1 MNRRVRQ
8 TCVSETTL
16 QGISSPG
23 SSVAADRALSSSGM
37 FKVEVELKR
46 GHNLAIRDRGG
57 SSDPYVKIKLGGKEV
72 YRSRTIHRNLNPVWD
87 EKTTILVECL
97 SEPLLVKVF
106 DYDFALHDDFMG
118 AAPLQLDSLE
128 LHRTV
133 PVTLLLKD
141 PQCPDEDLGTLELS
155 VTLRPKDSPV
165 EERRDAAAVS
175 VSLPSLGRD
184 VSPDVCTVTA
194 ANHLSLETLRQQN
207 HAAQEVLETN
217 QQATGPASGRAPQ
230 EVAALARNRQHRSD
244 RRSQPDPDGLQRSE
258 RPVRQVPTGPPEVPQ
273 QDAVQDAASSVA
285 GAVRPAPVRGD
296 GRRAGDH
303 GVGPRHRQE
312 GRLHRQVSA
321 GSLLPGQGAH
331 SPPGAAAGG
340 VPGQR
345 GAAGHAD
352 GVGARVH
359 RRPVRHAAGRPAGAP
374 GHPEAIQ
381 PDQVLLKR
389 EGRGGRAGQGHSSR
403 RTDGRRRDREE
414 RPVLRAGA
422 QQRPAADPHGLQE
435 PEPRVEQSL
444 HLQREGRALGAGGQ
458 CVRRGPGPERRLPGP
473 GGHPA
478 AERAERR
485 DQRLC
490 AEEQGADGPH
500 QGNHLP
506 GDRRRLQHREGG
518 AEVAGPR
525 REEVHRG
532 GAQGLQEPAAAE
544 LPAGEEVHHGPL
556 QLRLLHQQLLRVGVC
571 SEEPALLH
579 GVCAGGVELPALH
592 APSVAAAAAGLE
604 LLLLVQLGRGRRVH
618 GRRLPECGRG
628 GGQRGLGAP
637 LLHGQA
643 LRHPGRVHRRAERPG
658 PGGVARRAHQEH
670 LQLDRAFPQP
680 ARHRRLQRGLA
691 AALLRPAAL
700 PGAGLGR
707 QQVHQEAAQ
716 PVPDRQQRAAGLPVA
731 SAVRRPG
738 DAVPPAEDGPGSESL
753 QAAEAPPQLTRRTP
767 PSPFS
772 LLLLHQ
778 MLLFCKPMLHQLFFY
793 GSV

>member
-165 EERRDAAAVS
+165 EERRDAAAQQAQRLAELHRKSQLWRGIANIALIEGRNLIPMDSNGLSDPYVKFR
-175 VSLPSLGRD
+175 LGHQKYR
-184 VSPDVCTVTA
+184 SKT
-194 ANHLSLETLRQQN
+194 LSKTLRPQWREQFDL
-207 HAAQEVLETN
+207 HLYEETGGVLEIT
-217 QQATGPASGRAPQ
+217 
-230 EVAALARNRQHRSD
+230 VWD
-244 RRSQPDPDGLQRSE
+244 RD
-258 RPVRQVPTGPPEVPQ
+258 T
-273 QDAVQDAASSVA
+273 
-285 GAVRPAPVRGD
+285 
-296 GRRAGDH
+296 GRRDDFI
-303 GVGPRHRQE
+303 
-312 GRLHRQVSA
+312 GRRVSA